1 MTWNNLP
8 QSSNQHDVHVPSQSH
23 WLMLACVAVAL
34 PCAGGLWQKAEALF
48 DKMKA
53 QGCRPDVVTYSSLLA
68 AYRHGDQWRA
78 VVKTFDQML
87 ALGCKPDS
95 HVYLNVVDLLWSTGV
110 AWAQA
115 RALQV
120 YGVAAR
126 QWPYRF
132 TVQQSTPD
140 EATLELT
147 VPGSTPAVA
156 AISLHKYLLGLRMEL
171 EGGGPAASALLGRQL
186 VRVTL
191 GRGRHGRDTS
201 SNSASSNS
209 ASSSNGSVPPHSVSE
224 ALQEQLAA
232 LGVPFR

>member
-1 MTWNNLP
+1 M
-8 QSSNQHDVHVPSQSH
+8 
-23 WLMLACVAVAL
+23 
-34 PCAGGLWQKAEALF
+34 AGGLWQKAEALF
-48 DKMKA
+48 EQMKA

-68 AYRHGDQWRA
+68 AYRRGDQWRA

-115 RALQV
+115 RALEV

-140 EATLELT
+140 TATVELN
-147 VPGSTPAVA
+147 VPGSTPAIA

-171 EGGGPAASALLGRQL
+171 EGGGPAAAALLGAQQ

-191 GRGRHGRDTS
+191 GRGRHGRDTT
-201 SNSASSNS
+201 SASSGT
-209 ASSSNGSVPPHSVSE
+209 SSSAGTLSHSTSE
-224 ALQEQLAA
+224 ALQEQMAA
-232 LGVPFR
+232 LGAPFR